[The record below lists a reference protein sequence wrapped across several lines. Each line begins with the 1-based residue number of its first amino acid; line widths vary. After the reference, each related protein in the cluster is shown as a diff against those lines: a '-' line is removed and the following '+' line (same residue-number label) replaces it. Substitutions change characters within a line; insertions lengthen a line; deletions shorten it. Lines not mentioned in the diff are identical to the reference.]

1 MARKIILT
9 IMALTIALAPATV
22 FAKGGGGRGGV
33 SSSRSSYSS
42 RSSTSSRSTSRSST
56 PTKPSKPSST
66 SRNTSSSKIKPG
78 SKVTVGDKS
87 ITTSTKKPSN
97 GKYTSQ
103 AGITG
108 VDGYTPRFSNG
119 YSAPAGSVVYYP
131 QHSALDYLPWI
142 YLFSQNSP
150 ANDSATIV
158 QPDGKEVVAKP
169 EPEGADGLAV
179 LNWFILILLGI
190 GAIVLVMY
198 LITKFTSGK
207 PSYAY

>member
-1 MARKIILT
+1 MGRKVIL
-9 IMALTIALAPATV
+9 IVMVLTLTLAPATV
-22 FAKGGGGRGGV
+22 FAKGGGGRGGF

-42 RSSTSSRSTSRSST
+42 RSSSTTRSST

-66 SRNTSSSKIKPG
+66 SRSTSSSKIKPG
-78 SKVTVGDKS
+78 SKVTAGGKS
-87 ITTSTKKPSN
+87 IQTSTKKPSN
-97 GKYTSQ
+97 SKYTNQ

-142 YLFSQNSP
+142 YLFSQDSP
-150 ANDSATIV
+150 QNDSATVV